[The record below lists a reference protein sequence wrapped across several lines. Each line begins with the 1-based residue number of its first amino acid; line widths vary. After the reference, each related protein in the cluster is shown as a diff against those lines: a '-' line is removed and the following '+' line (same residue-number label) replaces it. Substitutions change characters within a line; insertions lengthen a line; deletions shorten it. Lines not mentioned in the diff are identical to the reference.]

1 MGIVGEI
8 SQIDGIGVDKRIL
21 AGPPD
26 YARVEGTFKK
36 FREKGDYGKFYM
48 SPSITFI

>member
-8 SQIDGIGVDKRIL
+8 SQIDGVDIDKRIL

-26 YARVEGTFKK
+26 YARIKRTFKK
-36 FREKGDYGKFYM
+36 FREKGNYGKFYM
-48 SPSITFI
+48 SPSMTFI